1 MLPGLSLLTFYCQ
14 HDKPV
19 CFDAKLAPLTIDRKF
34 IYLKFG
40 LPQFTLLMKL
50 SLGFLL
56 ALLLFV
62 NVSFAK
68 TKVDTVKVGAFIIS
82 IHDINFH
89 DKEYT
94 ARFWLWF
101 TYDYNKELDFS
112 KELDIPNAKDIEINQ
127 VLSDTINGKIWVQL
141 KMKCTMKEEWQVHDF
156 PFDKQHLK
164 INIEDASR
172 DITSLV
178 FVADNEDSR
187 LNPNEGL
194 TGWVMDSFNVKAANS
209 PYDTPFGDPRPEVK
223 GQTYSSIIISMN
235 IDREAGGLFLKIFL
249 GMYFAFLIAVVSF
262 LSETNEVES
271 RFGLPVGGLFAAV
284 GNKYII
290 DSVLPESSQFSLVD
304 ILHSLTFFSIFSI
317 LMVSAIALKLH
328 NYNKIE
334 RAHQINKVGAI
345 AVIVGYILA
354 NIYYIIS
361 A

>member
-1 MLPGLSLLTFYCQ
+1 M
-14 HDKPV
+14 K
-19 CFDAKLAPLTIDRKF
+19 IR
-34 IYLKFG
+34 
-40 LPQFTLLMKL
+40 TL
-50 SLGFLL
+50 FLL
-56 ALLLFV
+56 PFLLFFTFIA
-62 NVSFAK
+62 SAK
-68 TKVDTVKVGAFIIS
+68 NKPDTVKVGAYIIS

-89 DKEYT
+89 DKEYI

-141 KMKCTMKEEWQVHDF
+141 KMKCTMKEDWQVHDF
-156 PFDKQHLK
+156 PFDKQHMK

-172 DITSLV
+172 DVTSLI
-178 FVADNEDSR
+178 FIADNEDSR
-187 LNPNEGL
+187 LNPHEGL
-194 TGWVMDSFNVKAANS
+194 TGWVMDKFNVTASQS

-223 GQTYSSIIISMN
+223 GQTYSSIIISMD
-235 IDREAGGLFLKIFL
+235 IEREARGLFLKIFL
-249 GMYFAFLIAVVSF
+249 GMYFAFLIAAVSF

-304 ILHSLTFFSIFSI
+304 ILHSLTFFSIFAI
-317 LMVSAIALKLH
+317 LMISAVALKLH
-328 NYNKIE
+328 NNERIE
-334 RAHQINKVGAI
+334 KAHKINKVGAV
-345 AVIVGYILA
+345 AVIVGYIIA
-354 NIYYIIS
+354 NVYYILS

>member
-1 MLPGLSLLTFYCQ
+1 MFIKALRLLP
-14 HDKPV
+14 V
-19 CFDAKLAPLTIDRKF
+19 V
-34 IYLKFG
+34 
-40 LPQFTLLMKL
+40 
-50 SLGFLL
+50 FLFC
-56 ALLLFV
+56 AF
-62 NVSFAK
+62 SAFAK
-68 TKVDTVKVGAFIIS
+68 PKPDTVKVGVYIIS

-101 TYDYNKELDFS
+101 TYDYNKDLDFS

-127 VLSDTINGKIWVQL
+127 VLSDTIDGKIWVQL
-141 KMKCTMKEEWQVHDF
+141 KMKCTMKEDWKVHNF
-156 PFDKQHLK
+156 PFDQQHLK
-164 INIEDASR
+164 IIIEDSNR
-172 DITSLV
+172 DVNNLI
-178 FVADNEDSR
+178 FVADGEDSR

-194 TGWVMDSFNVKAANS
+194 IGWVVENFKVVATQS

-223 GQTYSSIIISMN
+223 GQTYSSVVISMD
-235 IDREAGGLFLKIFL
+235 IDREARGLFLKIFL
-249 GMYFAFLIAVVSF
+249 GMYFAFLIAAVSF

-304 ILHSLTFFSIFSI
+304 ILHSLTFFSIFAI

-328 NYNKIE
+328 NYDKIDK
-334 RAHQINKVGAI
+334 AHRINKVGSI
-345 AVIVGYILA
+345 LIIIGYILA
-354 NIYYIIS
+354 NIYYIAS

>member
-1 MLPGLSLLTFYCQ
+1 
-14 HDKPV
+14 
-19 CFDAKLAPLTIDRKF
+19 
-34 IYLKFG
+34 
-40 LPQFTLLMKL
+40 MKIRIIL
-50 SLGFLL
+50 FLL
-56 ALLLFV
+56 PVFFLFTSI
-62 NVSFAK
+62 VSAK
-68 TKVDTVKVGAFIIS
+68 NKPDTVKVGAYIIS

-89 DKEYT
+89 DKEYI

-101 TYDYNKELDFS
+101 TYDYTKELDFS
-112 KELDIPNAKDIEINQ
+112 KELDIPNAKDIVIDQ

-141 KMKCTMKEEWQVHDF
+141 KMKCTMKEDWQVHDF

-172 DITSLV
+172 DVTSLV

-187 LNPNEGL
+187 LNPHEGL
-194 TGWVMDSFNVKAANS
+194 TGWVMDSFKVEASQS

-223 GQTYSSIIISMN
+223 GQTYSSIIISMD
-235 IDREAGGLFLKIFL
+235 IEREAGGLFLKLFI

-262 LSETNEVES
+262 MSETNEVES

-304 ILHSLTFFSIFSI
+304 ILHSLTFFSIFCI
-317 LMVSAIALKLH
+317 LMVSAVALKLH
-328 NYNKIE
+328 NKNRIE
-334 RAHQINKVGAI
+334 SAHRVNNVGAI
-345 AVIVGYILA
+345 VVIAGYIIA
-354 NIYYIIS
+354 NIYYILS

>member
-1 MLPGLSLLTFYCQ
+1 
-14 HDKPV
+14 
-19 CFDAKLAPLTIDRKF
+19 
-34 IYLKFG
+34 
-40 LPQFTLLMKL
+40 MKL
-50 SLGFLL
+50 IFSALIAVILASNSSL
-56 ALLLFV
+56 A
-62 NVSFAK
+62 APK
-68 TKVDTVKVGAFIIS
+68 ADTVKVGAFIIS

-89 DKEYT
+89 DKEYI

-101 TYDYNKELDFS
+101 TYDYNKDLDFS
-112 KELDIPNAKDIEINQ
+112 KELDIPNAKDIVIDQ

-141 KMKCTMKEEWQVHDF
+141 KMKCTMKEDWRVHDF

-164 INIEDASR
+164 INIEDSNR

-178 FVADNEDSR
+178 FVADSDDSR

-194 TGWVMDSFNVKAANS
+194 TGWVMDSFKVEASKS

-235 IDREAGGLFLKIFL
+235 IQREAGGLFMKIFL
-249 GMYFAFLIAVVSF
+249 GMYFAFLIAMVSF
-262 LSETNEVES
+262 FSETNEVES

-304 ILHSLTFFSIFSI
+304 ILHSLTFFSIFSV
-317 LMVSAIALKLH
+317 LMISAVALKLH
-328 NYNKIE
+328 NKDRIAQ
-334 RAHQINKVGAI
+334 AHKVNNIGAM
-345 AVIVGYILA
+345 AVIIGYILA
-354 NIYYIIS
+354 NVYYIIT

>member
-1 MLPGLSLLTFYCQ
+1 MKFRIILLF
-14 HDKPV
+14 P
-19 CFDAKLAPLTIDRKF
+19 AL
-34 IYLKFG
+34 
-40 LPQFTLLMKL
+40 
-50 SLGFLL
+50 FLL
-56 ALLLFV
+56 STV
-62 NVSFAK
+62 TSAK
-68 TKVDTVKVGAFIIS
+68 NKPDTVKVGAYIIS

-89 DKEYT
+89 DKEYI

-112 KELDIPNAKDIEINQ
+112 KELDIPNAKDIVIDQ

-141 KMKCTMKEEWQVHDF
+141 KMKCTMKEDWQVLDF

-164 INIEDASR
+164 INIEDSNR
-172 DITSLV
+172 DVNSLV
-178 FVADNEDSR
+178 FVADDEDSR

-194 TGWVMDSFNVKAANS
+194 TGWVMDRFNVKASQS

-223 GQTYSSIIISMN
+223 GQTYSSIIISMD
-235 IDREAGGLFLKIFL
+235 IEREAGGLFLKIFL

-262 LSETNEVES
+262 FSETNEVES

-328 NYNKIE
+328 NSDRIE
-334 RAHQINKVGAI
+334 KAHRLNNVGAI
-345 AVIVGYILA
+345 AVIVGYIIA
-354 NIYYIIS
+354 NIYYILT

>member
-1 MLPGLSLLTFYCQ
+1 MKIRIILFLLSTQFLFTPFVSAK
-14 HDKPV
+14 DKP
-19 CFDAKLAPLTIDRKF
+19 
-34 IYLKFG
+34 
-40 LPQFTLLMKL
+40 
-50 SLGFLL
+50 
-56 ALLLFV
+56 
-62 NVSFAK
+62 
-68 TKVDTVKVGAFIIS
+68 DTVRVGAYIIS

-89 DKEYT
+89 DKEYI

-112 KELDIPNAKDIEINQ
+112 KELDIPNAKDIVIDQ

-141 KMKCTMKEEWQVHDF
+141 KMKCTMKEDWQVHDF

-172 DITSLV
+172 DITSLI
-178 FVADNEDSR
+178 FVADDEDSR
-187 LNPNEGL
+187 LNPHEGL
-194 TGWVMDSFNVKAANS
+194 TGWVMDRFKVTAAQS

-223 GQTYSSIIISMN
+223 GQTYSAIIISME
-235 IDREAGGLFLKIFL
+235 IEREAGGLFLKIFL

-262 LSETNEVES
+262 MSETNEVES

-304 ILHSLTFFSIFSI
+304 ILHSLTFFSIFSV
-317 LMVSAIALKLH
+317 LMVSAVALKLH
-328 NYNKIE
+328 NKDRIDT
-334 RAHQINKVGAI
+334 AHKVNNVGAM
-345 AVIVGYILA
+345 AVIIGYIIA
-354 NIYYIIS
+354 NIYYILT

>member
-1 MLPGLSLLTFYCQ
+1 
-14 HDKPV
+14 
-19 CFDAKLAPLTIDRKF
+19 
-34 IYLKFG
+34 
-40 LPQFTLLMKL
+40 MKL
-50 SLGFLL
+50 SFSFLL
-56 ALLLFV
+56 VILFV
-62 NVSFAK
+62 FNFSFAK
-68 TKVDTVKVGAFIIS
+68 PKADTVKVGAFIIS

-101 TYDYNKELDFS
+101 TYNYNKELDFS
-112 KELDIPNAKDIEINQ
+112 KELDIPNAKDIVIDQ

-141 KMKCTMKEEWQVHDF
+141 KMKCTMKEDWKVHDF

-164 INIEDASR
+164 INIEDANR
-172 DITSLV
+172 DVTSLV

-194 TGWVMDSFNVKAANS
+194 SGWVMDSFKVEATQS

-223 GQTYSSIIISMN
+223 GQTYSAIIISMN
-235 IDREAGGLFLKIFL
+235 IDREARGLFLKIFL

-304 ILHSLTFFSIFSI
+304 ILHSLTFFSIFAI
-317 LMVSAIALKLH
+317 LMTSAIALKLH
-328 NYNKIE
+328 NNNRID
-334 RAHQINKVGAI
+334 RAHQINITGAI
-345 AVIVGYILA
+345 VVISGYILA
-354 NIYYIIS
+354 NIYYIVT

>member
-1 MLPGLSLLTFYCQ
+1 M
-14 HDKPV
+14 K
-19 CFDAKLAPLTIDRKF
+19 IR
-34 IYLKFG
+34 I
-40 LPQFTLLMKL
+40 TLLL
-50 SLGFLL
+50 P
-56 ALLLFV
+56 ALFFFTV
-62 NVSFAK
+62 VASAK
-68 TKVDTVKVGAFIIS
+68 NKPDTVKVGAYIIS

-89 DKEYT
+89 DKEYI

-112 KELDIPNAKDIEINQ
+112 KELDIPNAKDIVIDQ

-141 KMKCTMKEEWQVHDF
+141 KMKCTMKEDWQVHDF

-164 INIEDASR
+164 INIEDSNR
-172 DITSLV
+172 DVNSLV
-178 FVADNEDSR
+178 FVADDEDSR

-194 TGWVMDSFNVKAANS
+194 TGWVMDKFKVKASQS

-223 GQTYSSIIISMN
+223 GQTYSSIIISMD
-235 IDREAGGLFLKIFL
+235 IEREAGGLFLKIFL

-262 LSETNEVES
+262 FSETNEVES

-328 NYNKIE
+328 NNDRIE
-334 RAHQINKVGAI
+334 KAHRINNVGAI
-345 AVIVGYILA
+345 AVITGYIIA
-354 NIYYIIS
+354 NIYYILT

>member
-1 MLPGLSLLTFYCQ
+1 MKIRIILFLLPTLFLFTSVVSAK
-14 HDKPV
+14 DKP
-19 CFDAKLAPLTIDRKF
+19 
-34 IYLKFG
+34 
-40 LPQFTLLMKL
+40 
-50 SLGFLL
+50 
-56 ALLLFV
+56 
-62 NVSFAK
+62 
-68 TKVDTVKVGAFIIS
+68 DTVKVGAYIIS

-89 DKEYT
+89 DKEYV

-112 KELDIPNAKDIEINQ
+112 KELDIPNAKDIVIDQ

-141 KMKCTMKEEWQVHDF
+141 KMKCTMKEDWQVHDF
-156 PFDKQHLK
+156 PFDKQHMK

-172 DITSLV
+172 DVTSLV

-187 LNPNEGL
+187 LNPNEGIS
-194 TGWVMDSFNVKAANS
+194 GWVMDSFKVTASQS

-223 GQTYSSIIISMN
+223 GQTYSSIIISMD
-235 IDREAGGLFLKIFL
+235 IEREAGGLFLKLFI
-249 GMYFAFLIAVVSF
+249 GMYFAFLIAAVSF
-262 LSETNEVES
+262 MSETNEVES

-304 ILHSLTFFSIFSI
+304 ILHSLTFFSIFCI
-317 LMVSAIALKLH
+317 LMVSAVALKLH
-328 NYNKIE
+328 NNDRID

-345 AVIVGYILA
+345 VLIVSYTLA
-354 NIYYIIS
+354 NIYYIVS

>member
-1 MLPGLSLLTFYCQ
+1 
-14 HDKPV
+14 
-19 CFDAKLAPLTIDRKF
+19 
-34 IYLKFG
+34 
-40 LPQFTLLMKL
+40 MKIRTVF
-50 SLGFLL
+50 FLL
-56 ALLLFV
+56 PLFFFFASAAL
-62 NVSFAK
+62 AK
-68 TKVDTVKVGAFIIS
+68 NKPDTVKVGAYIIS

-89 DKEYT
+89 DKEYI

-112 KELDIPNAKDIEINQ
+112 KELDIPNAKDIVIDQ

-141 KMKCTMKEEWQVHDF
+141 KMKCTMKEDWQVLDF
-156 PFDKQHLK
+156 PFDKQHMK

-172 DITSLV
+172 DVSSLV

-187 LNPNEGL
+187 LNPNEGI
-194 TGWVMDSFNVKAANS
+194 TGWVMDSFKVTASQS

-223 GQTYSSIIISMN
+223 GQTYSAIIISMD
-235 IDREAGGLFLKIFL
+235 IEREAGGLFLKIFL
-249 GMYFAFLIAVVSF
+249 GMYFAFLIATVSF

-304 ILHSLTFFSIFSI
+304 ILHSLTFFSIFCI
-317 LMVSAIALKLH
+317 LMISAIALKLH
-328 NYNKIE
+328 NNDRMEK
-334 RAHQINKVGAI
+334 AHRINNVGAI
-345 AVIVGYILA
+345 LVMVGYIMA
-354 NIYYIIS
+354 NIYYIVS

>member
-1 MLPGLSLLTFYCQ
+1 MLIKALRLL
-14 HDKPV
+14 
-19 CFDAKLAPLTIDRKF
+19 PLI
-34 IYLKFG
+34 
-40 LPQFTLLMKL
+40 
-50 SLGFLL
+50 FLL
-56 ALLLFV
+56 CS
-62 NVSFAK
+62 VSTFAK
-68 TKVDTVKVGAFIIS
+68 SKPDTVKVGVYIIS

-101 TYDYNKELDFS
+101 TYDYNKDLDFS

-127 VLSDTINGKIWVQL
+127 VLSDTIDGKIWVQL
-141 KMKCTMKEEWQVHDF
+141 KMKCTMKEDWRVHNF
-156 PFDKQHLK
+156 PFDQQHLK
-164 INIEDASR
+164 IIIEDSNR
-172 DITSLV
+172 DVNNLI
-178 FVADNEDSR
+178 FVADAEDSR

-194 TGWVMDSFNVKAANS
+194 IGWVVENFKVVANQS

-223 GQTYSSIIISMN
+223 GQTYSSVVISMD
-235 IDREAGGLFLKIFL
+235 IDREARGLFLKIFL
-249 GMYFAFLIAVVSF
+249 GMYFAFLIAAVSF

-304 ILHSLTFFSIFSI
+304 ILHSLTFFSIFAI

-328 NYNKIE
+328 NYNKIDK
-334 RAHQINKVGAI
+334 AHRINKIGSI
-345 AVIVGYILA
+345 MIIIGYIIA
-354 NIYYIIS
+354 NIYYVAS

>member
-1 MLPGLSLLTFYCQ
+1 
-14 HDKPV
+14 
-19 CFDAKLAPLTIDRKF
+19 
-34 IYLKFG
+34 
-40 LPQFTLLMKL
+40 MKTRIIR
-50 SLGFLL
+50 FLL
-56 ALLLFV
+56 PLLCFC
-62 NVSFAK
+62 SAAAFATSK
-68 TKVDTVKVGAFIIS
+68 PDTVKVGVYVIS

-127 VLSDTINGKIWVQL
+127 VLSDTLNGKIWVQL
-141 KMKCTMKEEWQVHDF
+141 KMKCTMKEDWQVHNF
-156 PFDKQHLK
+156 PFDSQHLK
-164 INIEDASR
+164 ILIEDSNR
-172 DITSLV
+172 DVNNLI
-178 FVADNEDSR
+178 FVADDEDSR

-194 TGWVMDSFNVKAANS
+194 IGWVVDDFKVTAKQS
-209 PYDTPFGDPRPEVK
+209 PYDTPFGDPRPEIK
-223 GQTYSSIIISMN
+223 SQTYSSIVISMN
-235 IDREAGGLFLKIFL
+235 IDREARGLFLKIFL
-249 GMYFAFLIAVVSF
+249 GMYFAFLIAAVSF

-304 ILHSLTFFSIFSI
+304 ILHSLTFFSIFAI

-328 NYNKIE
+328 NKDRIDT
-334 RAHQINKVGAI
+334 AHRINKVGAI
-345 AVIVGYILA
+345 VIIVGYIIA
-354 NIYYIIS
+354 NIYYIAS